1 MWGSALSAIDRLT
14 GIGQAMTGP
23 VMIGIAYAGVVAAPE
38 ARAGGF
44 MLQEQSQVEIG
55 RAFSGAAASADDPST
70 VWYNPAGMTELPG
83 LQISSGATA
92 LFVTSRQEDAGSTI
106 SRTGNFPF
114 VGPFI
119 PVIPI
124 VTPTQPVGGNSG
136 GRPFDP
142 VVPVPT
148 GYVSR
153 QMGDSGLWL
162 GLGVSAP
169 FGLKLRYDNGFFGR
183 YDSTYSNLLT
193 IDAQPSIAWRLSDSV
208 SFGAGLDIQYADVVL
223 TSAWPQPAPN
233 GDGVAR
239 LSGDDIALGWN
250 AGILVKLK
258 NGIRVGLHY
267 RSDVEHDL
275 KGSNDLSGFTGLLS
289 TLNGS
294 TAIKAPLTLP
304 GSATLSVSAP
314 VARDTRLMLTGRWYN
329 WSSFNQILVIFPTG
343 TSVSKPYDYRDSW
356 SLSAG
361 LERRLSNRT
370 SVRVGSMFDRTPTNP
385 AHLSTRVPDGNRT
398 WLSSGISHD
407 LTDSLTLNASYAHV
421 FIAGQ
426 TMAKTESF
434 YGGALATTVTTRSR
448 QSGNV
453 DMIATSLVARF

>member
-1 MWGSALSAIDRLT
+1 M
-14 GIGQAMTGP
+14 
-23 VMIGIAYAGVVAAPE
+23 APD

-44 MLQEQSQVEIG
+44 MLQEQSQVEVG

-70 VWYNPAGMTELPG
+70 IWYNPAGMTELAG
-83 LQISSGATA
+83 MQISSGVTA
-92 LFVTSRQEDAGSTI
+92 LLVTSRQEDIGSTI
-106 SRTGNFPF
+106 TDATSSR
-114 VGPFI
+114 
-119 PVIPI
+119 
-124 VTPTQPVGGNSG
+124 PVGGNDG
-136 GRPFDP
+136 GTPFAP
-142 VVPVPT
+142 IVPVPT

-162 GLGVSAP
+162 GFGVSAP

-193 IDAQPSIAWRLSDSV
+193 LDAQSSIAWRLSDSV
-208 SFGAGLDIQYADVVL
+208 SFGAGIDIQYADVTL
-223 TSAWPQPAPN
+223 KSAWPQPAPSA
-233 GDGVAR
+233 DGATT

-258 NGIRVGLHY
+258 GGVRLGLHY
-267 RSDVEHDL
+267 RSDVEHNL
-275 KGSNDLSGFTGLLS
+275 KGRNALSGFTGPLS
-289 TLNGS
+289 TLNGG
-294 TAIKAPLTLP
+294 TAVEAPLTLP

-314 VARDTRLMLTGRWYN
+314 VDGDTRLMLTGRWYN
-329 WSSFNQILVIFPTG
+329 WSSFDQILVNFPSG
-343 TSVSKPYDYRDSW
+343 ASVSKPYRYRDSW

-361 LERRLSNRT
+361 LERRLSDRL
-370 SVRVGSMFDRTPTNP
+370 VARAGSMFDRTPTNS

-398 WLSSGISHD
+398 WLSGGVSYG
-407 LTDSLTLNASYAHV
+407 LTDHLTLNASYAHV

-426 TMAKTESF
+426 TMVRTESF
-434 YGGALATTVTTRSR
+434 YGGALSTSVTTRSR